1 MFCCFSSRCTFFIS
15 FHVSHFVTYPCL
27 LSQVHL
33 LAALLCDY
41 LPHPNVF
48 HLCLIVSP
56 VYLNCVLPRF
66 CATSITVTVAQHSSC
81 DSLCVFLTQFSPL
94 VFALPA
100 PLFVL
105 HARLDW
111 LLLCRSTV
119 KTLNFYLPLTLWSSS
134 LNTWRFLFC
143 RCHWILC
150 PAHSCVKVRG
160 SVFHSLFFF
169 SIRVRVQKTFNLNNP
184 KIYFLYVNVIT
195 NEDNMVI
202 VILVPHI

>member
-1 MFCCFSSRCTFFIS
+1 MNSLLHTEMAECEIPAGSISCFSSRCTFFIS

-56 VYLNCVLPRF
+56 VYLNCILPRL
-66 CATSITVTVAQHSSC
+66 CATSITFTVAQHSSC
-81 DSLCVFLTQFSPL
+81 DSLCMFLTQFSPL

-111 LLLCRSTV
+111 LLLCRTTV
-119 KTLNFYLPLTLWSSS
+119 KTLNFYLLSDTLK
-134 LNTWRFLFC
+134 L
-143 RCHWILC
+143 I
-150 PAHSCVKVRG
+150 A
-160 SVFHSLFFF
+160 
-169 SIRVRVQKTFNLNNP
+169 Q
-184 KIYFLYVNVIT
+184 YM
-195 NEDNMVI
+195 EDV
-202 VILVPHI
+202 LVL